1 MHPRI
6 VVDTNIL
13 ASALTS
19 RQDAAPRRI
28 YQAILRG
35 EVTLI
40 TSLPAIAELEDVLN
54 RPYVAKYHHLSHD
67 EVAQVIDR
75 LAQASEFV
83 AGHVTVTGVSPDP
96 DDNLFLA
103 AAVEGCAD
111 CVVSGDKKHLLS
123 LGEYQGI
130 RILTARQFIT
140 QVLDAKM

>member
-40 TSLPAIAELEDVLN
+40 TSLPPIAELKNVLN
-54 RPYVAKYHHLSHD
+54 RPHVPKTPPLSHD
-67 EVAQVIDR
+67 EVAQGIDR
-75 LAQASEFV
+75 LAKASEFV

-96 DDNLFLA
+96 DDN
-103 AAVEGCAD
+103 
-111 CVVSGDKKHLLS
+111 
-123 LGEYQGI
+123 
-130 RILTARQFIT
+130 
-140 QVLDAKM
+140 